1 MTAAVA
7 AEVGIVTADADT
19 LVRFYVDGLGFAV
32 EARYEFPQGTVHRLR
47 RDEAR
52 CKLFQPADAPAPR
65 PPVEPWH
72 AVAGTRYA
80 ALHVDD
86 VDATLAVASAAG
98 AVVLQEPVSHRPGAR
113 YALVTDPE
121 GNVWELLAEAR

>member
-1 MTAAVA
+1 MGETA
-7 AEVGIVTADADT
+7 AEVGIVTADADA
-19 LVRFYVDGLGFAV
+19 LARFYVDGFGFAV

-47 RDEAR
+47 REQAR
-52 CKLFQPADAPAPR
+52 CKLFQPADSPAPR
-65 PPVEPWH
+65 PPGEAWS

-86 VDATLAVASAAG
+86 ADEVFAAAVAAG
-98 AVVLQEPVSHRPGAR
+98 ATALQEPVSHRPGAR

-121 GNVWELLAEAR
+121 GNVWELLEEAR